1 MAIKLQSS
9 KGAVTIAQQMKKGDK
24 GVTYYPSVSEDGWLS
39 WIPSEEGAPEIEPSY
54 IKGQQGIQGEQGK
67 DGLSL
72 IHIGEEEPDNPDCLV
87 WLFTSPDAIS
97 SAEEVSY

>member
-1 MAIKLQSS
+1 MAIKLHNTGGSIS
-9 KGAVTIAQQMKKGDK
+9 IAHALAKGDK
-24 GVTYYPSVSEDGWLS
+24 GITYYPSVSEDGWLS
-39 WIPSEEGAPEIEPSY
+39 WTPSEEGAPEIEPSY

-87 WLFTSPDAIS
+87 WLFTEPDAVS
-97 SAEEVSY
+97 SAEEVEY